1 VARHITLAGQIT
13 AIAYLGETALAGGVI
28 SSSSFTAV
36 PNLGFL
42 VATDSFALLGIEFA
56 FSSGTSATKEVII
69 DSTVVTRA

>member
-28 SSSSFTAV
+28 SSSSFTV